1 MKNKIFAV
9 CEELQKGGVKPT
21 LERVR
26 EALGGGSFSTINP
39 ILKEWKEQQTTHEQ
53 PALELPPEA
62 MQAVSQAAALIWKIA
77 SDKSTE
83 LTNSIKTEF
92 ETLLKEANTEKE
104 EALKEIARLEQT
116 AAKLSEDNENQAQQI
131 SALNMQLQ
139 KLQLSHDADSQ
150 HIEELKTE
158 LKQVHNEANTL
169 SAQVQKLELL
179 LSESTDKYNKLNEK
193 SGKEQIEFDNLTN
206 VAIIKEQELNAAL
219 KEAISTKDKAL
230 QDAKEINEETKKQA
244 KELNALNLQVQ
255 KQQLALDAC
264 EKQNSELKADHKAY
278 QEELKEAISEAAMLK
293 GQLVVYEKME
303 ERK

>member
-1 MKNKIFAV
+1 MKNKIFAI
-9 CEELQKGGVKPT
+9 CEELQKNGVKPT
-21 LERVR
+21 LEKVR

-39 ILKEWKEQQTTHEQ
+39 ILKEWKEQQSTSEQ
-53 PALELPPEA
+53 PSLELPPEA

-92 ETLLKEANTEKE
+92 ETLLKEANAEKE

-116 AAKLSEDNENQAQQI
+116 AAKLSGDNESQAQQI
-131 SALNMQLQ
+131 SALNLQLQ

-150 HIEELKTE
+150 HIEEFKTE

-193 SGKEQIEFDNLTN
+193 SGKERIEFDNLTN
-206 VAIIKEQELNAAL
+206 AAIIKEQELNAAL
-219 KEAISTKDKAL
+219 KEAISAKDKTL
-230 QDAKEINEETKKQA
+230 QDAKEINEEAKKQA

-264 EKQNSELKADHKAY
+264 EKQNSELKADLKAY

-293 GQLVVYEKME
+293 GQLAVYEKME
-303 ERK
+303 KGK